1 MAPEDVIDIHYIGL
15 RPGEK
20 LTEELVIG
28 ENITGTRHS
37 KIMQAR
43 EEGIDWSTLESLCD
57 QLVDACETA
66 DYPTVKLLLE
76 TYVSGY
82 KMTDENFDP
91 GFAQSRRTS
100 PGSATI
106 TRLDER
112 NKH

>member
-1 MAPEDVIDIHYIGL
+1 
-15 RPGEK
+15 
-20 LTEELVIG
+20 
-28 ENITGTRHS
+28 
-37 KIMQAR
+37 MQAR
-43 EEGIDWSTLESLCD
+43 EEGIDWPTLENLCNG
-57 QLVDACETA
+57 LIAACETA
-66 DYPTVKLLLE
+66 DYPTVKDLLE

-82 KMTDENFDP
+82 KMADETFDL

>member
-1 MAPEDVIDIHYIGL
+1 
-15 RPGEK
+15 
-20 LTEELVIG
+20 
-28 ENITGTRHS
+28 
-37 KIMQAR
+37 MQAR
-43 EEGIDWSTLESLCD
+43 EEGIDWPTLENLCD
-57 QLVDACETA
+57 QLINACETA

-82 KMTDENFDP
+82 KMTDETFDP
-91 GFAQSRRTS
+91 GFAQSRQTS